1 MDAIPA
7 EIDICVM
14 KVRRVSEIRIHDQ
27 FVEVDPRVA
36 IEEELLLLIQELLR
50 AHPHPNEAARQTLD
64 VTEGM

>member
-1 MDAIPA
+1 M
-7 EIDICVM
+7 
-14 KVRRVSEIRIHDQ
+14 IHDQ

-50 AHPHPNEAARQTLD
+50 AHPHPNASARQTLD

>member
-1 MDAIPA
+1 
-7 EIDICVM
+7 M

-36 IEEELLLLIQELLR
+36 IEEKLILRIQEFLR

>member
-7 EIDICVM
+7 EMDICVM
-14 KVRRVSEIRIHDQ
+14 KVRRVREIRIHDQ
-27 FVEVDPRVA
+27 CAEVDPRVA
-36 IEEELLLLIQELLR
+36 IEEKLILRIQEFLR